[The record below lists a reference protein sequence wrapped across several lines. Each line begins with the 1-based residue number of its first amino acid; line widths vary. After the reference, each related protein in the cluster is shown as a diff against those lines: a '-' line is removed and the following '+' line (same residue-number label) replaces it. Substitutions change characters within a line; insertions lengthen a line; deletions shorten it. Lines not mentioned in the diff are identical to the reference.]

1 MNRTATLTL
10 PTLALALAAFLPA
23 ADEMRFAPEEGSS
36 LTKTFVAESKMTS
49 ESFRITMDGREIPA
63 EMIGDLEL
71 TIDSSET
78 FEFSDEYQKLGKGRP
93 DKLKR
98 TIEKAEGKQAQ
109 NMKGMPGG
117 EEGAGNEQTEER
129 VSKLA
134 GKTVM
139 FTWNA
144 EKDAFDKKFHE
155 SQGDDA
161 LLEKLEEDID
171 LRGFLPEKGVAEG
184 DTWDIEPKAFNV
196 VVQPGGDLAMAKKDE
211 EASADKP
218 DGPGAQMAE
227 NLKGKAKATYKGTR
241 DVDGVKCGVI
251 EIKAELETSAEF
263 TPEDAPGGEAK
274 AELKATMELEGE
286 VLWDLAGGHVHAADI
301 HGSQSATMKITA
313 SMEMGGQ
320 AHSMIQ
326 EIDLGGDVKTT
337 LKVSK

>member
-1 MNRTATLTL
+1 MNRTATLTI
-10 PTLALALAAFLPA
+10 PTIALVLAAFLPA

-49 ESFRITMDGREIPA
+49 ESFRITMDGREIPS
-63 EMIGDLEL
+63 EMIGELEL
-71 TIDSSET
+71 SIDSSET

-93 DKLKR
+93 EKLKR
-98 TIEKAEGKQAQ
+98 TIEKAEGTQSQ
-109 NMKGMPGG
+109 TMKGMPGG
-117 EEGAGNEQTEER
+117 EDGGTEQKEER

-134 GKTVM
+134 GKTVL

-155 SQGDDA
+155 SLGDDA

-184 DTWDIEPKAFNV
+184 DTWEIEPKAFNV

-211 EASADKP
+211 ETSADKP

-227 NLKGKAKATYKGTR
+227 NLKGKATATYKGTR

-263 TPEDAPGGEAK
+263 TPEEAPGGEAK

-286 VLWDLAGGHVHAADI
+286 VLWDLAAGHVHAADI

-337 LKVSK
+337 LKISK

>member
-1 MNRTATLTL
+1 MNRTATLSI
-10 PTLALALAAFLPA
+10 PTIALALAAFLPA

-49 ESFRITMDGREIPA
+49 ESFRITMDGREIPS
-63 EMIGDLEL
+63 EMLGELEL
-71 TIDSSET
+71 SIDSSDT
-78 FEFSDEYQKLGKGRP
+78 YEFSDEYQKLGKGRP
-93 DKLKR
+93 EKLQRKFE
-98 TIEKAEGKQAQ
+98 TAEAKQTTS
-109 NMKGMPGG
+109 MKGMPGA
-117 EEGAGNEQTEER
+117 EEGTSNDTVEER

-134 GKTVM
+134 GKTVL

-161 LLEKLEEDID
+161 LLEKLQEDID

-196 VVQPGGDLAMAKKDE
+196 VVQPGGDLAMTKKDE
-211 EASADKP
+211 ETSADKP
-218 DGPGAQMAE
+218 DGPGAQLAE
-227 NLKGKAKATYKGTR
+227 NLKGKATATYKGTR

-251 EIKAELETSAEF
+251 EVKAELETSAEF
-263 TPEDAPGGEAK
+263 TPEDVPGGEGK

-286 VLWDLAGGHVHAADI
+286 VLWDLAAGHVHAADI
-301 HGSQSATMKITA
+301 HGTQTATMKITA

-320 AHSMIQ
+320 SHSMIQ